1 MILENY
7 LWQAPEYFTPKEV
20 EEIIHASDRLEWHTG
35 QIGNPNNDKDGDSQ
49 GGGTEDH
56 QIRSSQV
63 KWFDIQTGQMPEHLL
78 KKMYDATNMA
88 NSDCR
93 WNHTWE
99 YMENPQYTVYNE
111 QPKRKGDFY
120 TWHTDAG
127 PFTYN
132 NGMHRKLS
140 MTIQLSDQDEYE
152 GGHFQW
158 LEPHHQFDRMN
169 GTNPQVNMQDAI
181 KTISFSA
188 KSIGSVV
195 VFPSFVYHQVT
206 PVLKGQ
212 RKSLVCWFTG
222 TPYA

>member
-152 GGHFQW
+152 GC
-158 LEPHHQFDRMN
+158 LLY
-169 GTNPQVNMQDAI
+169 T
-181 KTISFSA
+181 S
-188 KSIGSVV
+188 
-195 VFPSFVYHQVT
+195 PS
-206 PVLKGQ
+206 P
-212 RKSLVCWFTG
+212 RDS
-222 TPYA
+222 